1 MNSDYRNAKNIERS
15 KYWTKVNKDLFNL
28 IKEKKIAYLKEL
40 QLSLEAKYGS
50 FDIGKSINFL
60 SKNAPIVHLET
71 KKIKIAGSNY
81 KFVYRKK
88 EKNAIIERVLIQK
101 KRILNKFNPITFEL
115 GNWADSQFYPRVLK
129 NEGFIVE
136 CVRTKKYNLI
146 EIKGDIDIILTPIP
160 LTKSK
165 IFIEVKNRLSV
176 YNLKELYKFFNYLRE
191 FNLEII
197 PVVIARKI
205 FERPKEF
212 LIEYN
217 GVFIEMEKLLVRQ
230 KYADISRQYNDL
242 IVNVTR
248 IIPERVIQPDIKAKI
263 SKLKTVNKGVN
274 FSQLDYFEDTPE
286 NEENIADYYDY
297 DLR

>member
-15 KYWTKVNKDLFNL
+15 NYWTKVNKDLFNL

-60 SKNAPIVHLET
+60 SKNAPIIHLET

-81 KFVYRKK
+81 KFFYRKK
-88 EKNAIIERVLIQK
+88 EKNAIIERVLKQK
-101 KRILNKFNPITFEL
+101 MRILKKFNPITFEL

-136 CVRTKKYNLI
+136 CVRTKKYNLT
-146 EIKGDIDIILTPIP
+146 EIIGDIDIILTPIP

-176 YNLKELYKFFNYLRE
+176 YNTKELYKFFNYLRE

-263 SKLKTVNKGVN
+263 KKLKTVNTGVN
-274 FSQLDYFEDTPE
+274 FSKLGIFEDTPE
-286 NEENIADYYDY
+286 NEENVADYYDY
-297 DLR
+297 DPR